1 LQVWRWKA
9 LLCGEVWMI
18 TPDSTAKKLEN
29 REIVTSG
36 VRVPKAAEKLLGL
49 LNRYSAHEH
58 KTISKTD

>member
-1 LQVWRWKA
+1 
-9 LLCGEVWMI
+9 MI